1 MKIGKNVQIYGI
13 ERIIFDKV
21 TEYKLTGS
29 AAKNNLEWTR
39 MESPRNEATTREGIS
54 HQQMAQ
60 NIYRICNTKEYEVG
74 FNGNM
79 CFVDTKKPKAKK
91 PVRNVLVA
99 VLCGDC
105 ARHGE

>member
-21 TEYKLTGS
+21 TEYKLIGS

-39 MESPRNEATTREGIS
+39 AVSPRNGETTWEPIP

-79 CFVDTKKPKAKK
+79 CFVDSKRCKVKKAN
-91 PVRNVLVA
+91 RNDIVVM
-99 VLCGDC
+99 LCGEC
-105 ARHGE
+105 PRHGE